1 MIVKH
6 YEIFFVIK
14 GGELFICE
22 EKLSYIIIINNNSK
36 TYNNVGLGRG
46 INENNQYKKQEYT
59 NKQ

>member
-1 MIVKH
+1 M
-6 YEIFFVIK
+6 
-14 GGELFICE
+14 FICE